1 MRESA
6 NAQEKMRDSGLSVCQ
21 FGEEVCRPLHAFGPA
36 QRDHCLIHFV
46 VSGCGTFFSGGGS
59 QPVRAG
65 QGFLILP
72 EEETFYQADEKDPWH
87 YAWVGY
93 RGRQA
98 EALTREAGLD
108 ETHRVFTARDA
119 SAAWAALRQMRLDA
133 QALRLGQ
140 LAAVGSLLRFLAL
153 IAPEQSADMDS
164 SRSRALCDKARWYLE
179 GRFDRPV
186 SIQEA
191 ADFAGVSRSHLYRLM
206 MAEYGCSP
214 KALLQRIRMEQAA
227 RLLTGTSLPLEEIA
241 PRVGL
246 QNGAQLGAA
255 FRRAYGATPGA
266 YRQTQRMQA
275 MTATPK

>member
-1 MRESA
+1 MREHA
-6 NAQEKMRDSGLSVCQ
+6 DVHEHVQDGGLYICQ
-21 FGEEVCRPLHAFGPA
+21 FGEEACRPLHAFGPA
-36 QRDHCLIHFV
+36 QRDHYLIHFV
-46 VSGCGTFFSGGGS
+46 VSGSGTFFSGGAGR
-59 QPVRAG
+59 PVRAG

-72 EEETFYQADEKDPWH
+72 GEETFYQADAQDPWH

-108 ETHRVFTARDA
+108 ETHRIVTAQDA
-119 SAAWAALRQMRLDA
+119 PGAWEALRQLRQDARL
-133 QALRLGQ
+133 LRLGH
-140 LAAVGSLLRFLAL
+140 LAATGSLMRFLAL
-153 IAPEQSADMDS
+153 IAPAQSPDVAGD
-164 SRSRALCDKARWYLE
+164 RSRALCDKARWYLE

-214 KALLQRIRMEQAA
+214 KALLQRIRMEQAV
-227 RLLTGTSLPLEEIA
+227 RLLTDTALTLEEIA

-255 FRRAYGATPGA
+255 FRKAYGVPPGA
-266 YRQTQRMQA
+266 YRRTQR
-275 MTATPK
+275 TPR

>member
-1 MRESA
+1 MAVRENGDA
-6 NAQEKMRDSGLSVCQ
+6 RENMQDSGLAICQ
-21 FGEEVCRPLHAFGPA
+21 FGEEACRPLHAFGPA

-46 VSGCGTFFSGGGS
+46 VSGCGTFFSSGGS
-59 QPVRAG
+59 RPVRAG

-72 EEETFYQADEKDPWH
+72 GEETFYQADERDPWH

-119 SAAWAALRQMRLDA
+119 SAAWEALRQMRQDTRE
-133 QALRLGQ
+133 LRLGQ
-140 LAAVGSLLRFLAL
+140 LAAAGSLLRFLAM
-153 IAPEQSADMDS
+153 IAPEQSPDVDS
-164 SRSRALCDKARWYLE
+164 SRGRALCDKARWYLE

-206 MAEYGCSP
+206 MAEYGCPP

-227 RLLTGTSLPLEEIA
+227 RLLTGTALTLEEIA

-246 QNGAQLGAA
+246 QSGAQLGTA
-255 FRRAYGATPGA
+255 FRRAFGVTPGA
-266 YRQTQRMQA
+266 YRRTEGLPQK
-275 MTATPK
+275 P

>member
-1 MRESA
+1 MRETA
-6 NAQEKMRDSGLSVCQ
+6 DIRGRMTENELSICQ
-21 FGEEVCRPLHAFGPA
+21 FGEEACRPLHAFGPA

-72 EEETFYQADEKDPWH
+72 GEETFYQADERDPWH

-119 SAAWAALRQMRLDA
+119 SAAWEALRQMRKDA
-133 QALRLGQ
+133 RELRLGQ
-140 LAAVGSLLRFLAL
+140 LAAAGSLLRFLAL
-153 IAPEQSADMDS
+153 IATEQSPDMDS

-206 MAEYGCSP
+206 MAEYGCPP

-227 RLLTGTSLPLEEIA
+227 RLLTDTALTLEEIA

-255 FRRAYGATPGA
+255 FRRAYGMTPGE
-266 YRQTQRMQA
+266 YRRAGGLPQE
-275 MTATPK
+275 P

>member
-1 MRESA
+1 MTVRE
-6 NAQEKMRDSGLSVCQ
+6 NGRLHGKMQESGLVICQ
-21 FGEEVCRPLHAFGPA
+21 FGEEACRPLHAFGPA

-72 EEETFYQADEKDPWH
+72 GEETFYQADEQDPWH

-119 SAAWAALRQMRLDA
+119 SAAWEALRQMRQDA
-133 QALRLGQ
+133 RKLRLGQ
-140 LAAVGSLLRFLAL
+140 LAAAGSLLRFLAL
-153 IAPEQSADMDS
+153 IAPEQSPDMDS

-206 MAEYGCSP
+206 MAEYGCPP

-227 RLLTGTSLPLEEIA
+227 RLLTGTALTLE
-241 PRVGL
+241 
-246 QNGAQLGAA
+246 
-255 FRRAYGATPGA
+255 
-266 YRQTQRMQA
+266 
-275 MTATPK
+275 

>member
-1 MRESA
+1 MAEPREA
-6 NAQEKMRDSGLSVCQ
+6 RENPGDGGLDICQ
-21 FGEEVCRPLHAFGPA
+21 FGEEACRPLHAFGPA
-36 QRDHCLIHFV
+36 QRDHYLIHFV

-72 EEETFYQADEKDPWH
+72 GEETSYQADGQEPWH

-98 EALTREAGLD
+98 EALTRAAGLD
-108 ETHRVFTARDA
+108 ETHRVFTAGDA
-119 SAAWAALRQMRLDA
+119 AAAWEALRLMRQDA
-133 QALRLGQ
+133 RLLRLGQ
-140 LAAVGSLLRFLAL
+140 LAATGSLLRFLAL
-153 IAPEQSADMDS
+153 IAPAQSPELDS
-164 SRSRALCDKARWYLE
+164 SRGRALCDKARWYLE

-227 RLLTGTSLPLEEIA
+227 RLLTGTSLTLEEIA

-255 FRRAYGATPGA
+255 FRRACGVTPGA
-266 YRQTQRMQA
+266 YRRA
-275 MTATPK
+275 GGLPPER

>member
-1 MRESA
+1 MGAKADIRGRMTENELA
-6 NAQEKMRDSGLSVCQ
+6 ICQ
-21 FGEEVCRPLHAFGPA
+21 FGEEACRPLHAFGPA
-36 QRDHCLIHFV
+36 QRDHYLIHFV
-46 VSGCGTFFSGGGS
+46 VSGSGTFFSGGVG

-72 EEETFYQADEKDPWH
+72 GEETFYQADAREPWH

-108 ETHRVFTARDA
+108 ETHRVFTAQDA
-119 SAAWAALRQMRLDA
+119 SGAWETLRQMRQDA
-133 QALRLGQ
+133 RMLRLGQ
-140 LAAVGSLLRFLAL
+140 LAATGSLLRFLAL
-153 IAPEQSADMDS
+153 IAPAQSPDMDS
-164 SRSRALCDKARWYLE
+164 SRSRTLCDKALWYLE

-214 KALLQRIRMEQAA
+214 KAMLQRIRMEQAV
-227 RLLTGTSLPLEEIA
+227 RLLTGTTLTLEEIA

-255 FRRAYGATPGA
+255 FRRAFGVAPGA
-266 YRQTQRMQA
+266 YRRRKKA
-275 MTATPK
+275 D